1 MRSFFKVLLV
11 FILIFSGFS
20 PLFPTNIVKASGT
33 ILPTY
38 PEGTNNNIHYFVGFG
53 YHDIWKRPNGEWTS
67 DGHPNGP
74 SNTTWSYDFY
84 FPDRM
89 IKSVKVEPFVY
100 ASINSRVTVN
110 TDVNG
115 DGAKDLKDIFYYSRY
130 QQNQYDSFRNQMVQ
144 ENTFSA
150 VKTGSET
157 GIGTSTVNGQVR
169 VSGTLNALFPEPIPP
184 GPDKDPSLHGE
195 RHYFPIFYTIELEP
209 QGGTAEIRHFTTT
222 GQSLNGVG
230 GFSDETKEL
239 IKGQNYTFPHTPGTT
254 KYIYK
259 GHKKS
264 MVSLPSGGEI
274 VAGDPYALTPYDGS
288 FPIYYINYYYEVI
301 GDPPPPGG
309 GDGESGCQEPKE
321 VPLRYEHELDV
332 EVTRLD
338 ARTVDKNTNT
348 ITDVYVSR
356 DNFSSSRNQAK
367 QEFQTYITE
376 TEAMKTDCESKKA
389 QYESQKAQAESEKSS
404 AESELSS
411 AQSALSSCQATP
423 PDKDGNRPD
432 CSSYSSAISSAQ
444 SKIAEAE
451 AKIAEKEAQIADCER
466 YIALYIEKI
475 QKANEELQ
483 YINSNESKYST
494 VNPTVILRFNNSEVA
509 RITVSLSEGERS
521 KRYQFPSW
529 IVPDDGQIMAQI
541 NDIGPYN
548 EFVYQ
553 PLQSRS
559 EKSLGYNSRV
569 GNVLYSNSSSN
580 NWKDTPIYIATYA
593 TAACPNP
600 AAFFSASTIESV
612 VRTVNDGG
620 NKREIKERVTSTFSK
635 LPRSEMRAGFGF
647 DYLIQTQYQ
656 NFDTEPDP
664 ATATGT
670 KTVESYFPTLIDHLP
685 YTRGGAKISINKN
698 GQATYADEGYL
709 VAQETPNPGVAR
721 NETRTWNLPPVAV
734 EEFSGNTFS
743 IRNNDYLY
751 HPQRNY
757 NENLLTTDQNNQP
770 LTKWYVDFMQPDGY
784 YEFKVRTYDA
794 GVNHL
799 NTCQS
804 GRVLVQG
811 SFIGDPN
818 GNDDFVRRTISPNNP
833 FPGGIGWNWIGH
845 VNRLTN
851 LQSWWNNAPN
861 RDPYTAP
868 SNYAACYI
876 LDEEAMK
883 QVKAYNKRYGIE
895 VDSYIPNGGRFWDEV
910 GSFIKACPR
919 VP

>member
-1 MRSFFKVLLV
+1 MKLSLKLLLV
-11 FILIFSGFS
+11 FILIFSGSTPF
-20 PLFPTNIVKASGT
+20 FFENEVKASGLT
-33 ILPTY
+33 LPTY
-38 PEGTNNNIHYFVGFG
+38 PEATNNNIHYFVGLG
-53 YHDIWKRPNGEWTS
+53 YHDIWQRTNGEWTS
-67 DGHPNGP
+67 DGYPNGP
-74 SNTTWSYDFY
+74 TNPIFDYTFN
-84 FPDRM
+84 FPNRV
-89 IKSVKVEPFVY
+89 IKSIKVEPFVRS
-100 ASINSRVTVN
+100 SINSRITVN
-110 TDVNG
+110 EDLNG
-115 DGAKDLKDIFYYSRY
+115 DGRKDVEDIFYYSRY
-130 QQNQYDSFRNQMVQ
+130 QQTRYSVFEEHMAL

-150 VKTGSET
+150 TKAGSES
-157 GIGTSTVNGQVR
+157 GIGTSSVSGQVR
-169 VSGTLNALFPEPIPP
+169 VNGTLNATNPERIPP
-184 GPDKDPSLHGE
+184 GPDKDPSLLGL
-195 RHYFPIFYTIELEP
+195 RHYFPVFYTIELEP
-209 QGGTAEIRHFTTT
+209 EGGKAEIRHFTTT
-222 GQSLNGVG
+222 GQSLNGIA
-230 GFSDETKEL
+230 GFKDETKEL
-239 IKGQNYTFPHTPGTT
+239 IKGQNYTFSHTQGTS
-254 KYIYK
+254 KYVYK

-264 MVSLPSGGEI
+264 TVSLPSGGEI
-274 VAGDPYALTPYDGS
+274 IAGDPYALTPYDGS
-288 FPIYYINYYYEVI
+288 FPVYYIIYYYEVQ
-301 GDPPPPGG
+301 GDIPPPPD
-309 GDGESGCQEPKE
+309 GDSGCQEPKE

-338 ARTVDKNTNT
+338 ARTVDKDTNT

-356 DNFSSSRNQAK
+356 DNFSNSRNQAK
-367 QEFQTYITE
+367 QEFQTYINE

-389 QYESQKAQAESEKSS
+389 QYESEKAQAESEKAS

-411 AQSALSSCQATP
+411 AQSALASCQSTP
-423 PDKDGNRPD
+423 PDEDGNTPD
-432 CSSYSSAISSAQ
+432 CSSYSSAISSAE
-444 SKIAEAE
+444 SSIAEAE

-466 YIALYIEKI
+466 FIALYIEKI
-475 QKANEELQ
+475 QEANNELQ
-483 YINSNESKYST
+483 YIQSNESTYNTIS
-494 VNPTVILRFNNSEVA
+494 PTVILRYNNSEVA
-509 RITVSLSEGERS
+509 RITVSLREGERS

-529 IVPDDGQIMAQI
+529 SVANDGEIMAQI

-600 AAFFSASTIESV
+600 AAFFSASTIEGV
-612 VRTVNDGG
+612 VRTVNDNG

-647 DYLIQTQYQ
+647 DYLIQTHYQ

-670 KTVESYFPTLIDHLP
+670 KSVESYFPTFIDFLP

-721 NETRTWNLPPVAV
+721 NETRVWNLPPVAV

-751 HPQRNY
+751 HSQRNH
-757 NENLLTTDQNNQP
+757 NENLLTTDQNGQP

-799 NTCQS
+799 NTCQT

-833 FPGGIGWNWIGH
+833 FPGGVGWNWIGH